1 MRVGDTEIR
10 NSGCE
15 KMLELKIVSI
25 LNFNEH
31 LDWILKKAGR
41 KVNALARVALYMK
54 INKRYLLMNSFFMS
68 QFSDCPLV

>member
-10 NSGCE
+10 TSGCE

-41 KVNALARVALYMK
+41 KVNA
-54 INKRYLLMNSFFMS
+54 
-68 QFSDCPLV
+68 